1 MVRVSWCRYRDATA
15 SGNIGAGQTCGI
27 ASIMVAKICGPVDRV
42 EGSTELCCGKPVMKG
57 KRVEGQVHKRKLYLE

>member
-1 MVRVSWCRYRDATA
+1 MGDHSDGVGVMV